1 MEREGQK
8 KLTETLNSLE
18 GAGGTEED
26 KYVLLNYFVFFNPP
40 KCVGGMEGEG
50 QKNLTETLNSLEGAG
65 GMEEDKY
72 YYFVLFLSSEICW
85 RNGERGTEKFN
96 RDSEFFGGSRRNGGR
111 QVCFITLFCFF
122 SILQNVLE
130 EWRERDRKI

>member
-65 GMEEDKY
+65 GMEEYK
-72 YYFVLFLSSEICW
+72 
-85 RNGERGTEKFN
+85 
-96 RDSEFFGGSRRNGGR
+96 
-111 QVCFITLFCFF
+111 
-122 SILQNVLE
+122 
-130 EWRERDRKI
+130 